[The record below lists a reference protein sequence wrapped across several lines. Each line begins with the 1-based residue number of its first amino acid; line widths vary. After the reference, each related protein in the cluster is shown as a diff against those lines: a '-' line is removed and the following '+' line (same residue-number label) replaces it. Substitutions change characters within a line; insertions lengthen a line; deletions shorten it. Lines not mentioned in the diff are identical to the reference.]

1 VTLGKREVKKYLYT
15 GSTLLC
21 AKYPMARER
30 AHCIFA
36 ELSDDLARKTANL
49 FNRVLCPLC
58 LQAYS
63 EDVIDLEEPELTEEH
78 IIPES
83 LGGKLVTLS
92 CKSSNSTH
100 GSKLDSHLVQMM
112 RSQDSLAGSGTLPL
126 KGRIGSVETN
136 CRPNSTLVIV
146 NSE

>member
-1 VTLGKREVKKYLYT
+1 
-15 GSTLLC
+15 
-21 AKYPMARER
+21 MARER

-92 CKSSNSTH
+92 CKY
-100 GSKLDSHLVQMM
+100 
-112 RSQDSLAGSGTLPL
+112 PL
-126 KGRIGSVETN
+126 TARTAQSWIRT
-136 CRPNSTLVIV
+136 
-146 NSE
+146 